1 MRFRIR
7 IVRRTSFGKKRR
19 KRGKGLP
26 YSRNGKVYYGRGV
39 ISRVVA
45 NLVAKLGDSLL
56 GI

>member
-39 ISRVVA
+39 IYRVVA